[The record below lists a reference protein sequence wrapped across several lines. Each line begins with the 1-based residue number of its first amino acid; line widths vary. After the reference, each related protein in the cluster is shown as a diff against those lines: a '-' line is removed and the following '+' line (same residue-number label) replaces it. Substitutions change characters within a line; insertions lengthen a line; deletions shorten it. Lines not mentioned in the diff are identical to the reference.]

1 MHPILE
7 LLVSLLIVLGSIF
20 VLVGSVGLLKLP
32 DLMSRL
38 HAPTKATT
46 LGLGGV
52 LLASMLFFLAS
63 SGELSIHELLISMFL
78 FITAPITAH
87 FIAKAHLHKQQ
98 QLRGQLPT
106 TASGSGWS
114 TYDPPMAENSHPPA
128 AENAHPPEAE
138 GCDPPAAEGTHPPQQ
153 HG

>member
-98 QLRGQLPT
+98 QLRDQLPT
-106 TASGSGWS
+106 TASRSGWS
-114 TYDPPMAENSHPPA
+114 TYDPPA
-128 AENAHPPEAE
+128 AENAHTPEAE